1 MLCLPQPLQQDA
13 DCTPG
18 CQAAP
23 YAMTL
28 PDMNIRTP
36 SRQLRDID
44 KLILSFRTPFI
55 AACAFSFVANVMM
68 LTPSLYMM
76 QIYDRVLS
84 SRNETTL
91 LMISLITLLAYVLIG
106 AIEWVRAQLLIRV
119 SRQLDHNLN
128 QDAFPAAFAAALKG
142 NSQAIQALN
151 DVSTLRQFLGGQ
163 GLFAFF
169 DFPWAVI
176 YLLIISL
183 LHPWLGLFALI
194 GALLLLGLT
203 WLTEQLTQ
211 KPLSAANKLATQA
224 SSMAANQLKNA
235 EVIAAMGMLGAIQ
248 QHWQQRHQQ
257 SLDLQEQAST
267 RASVIA
273 TVTRT
278 VRLTLQ
284 SLILGLGALLV
295 IEGKLSAGGMIAA
308 SILMGRILSPVEQLI
323 ASWKHLVA
331 ARDAYQR
338 TALLLSATDSKHPA
352 LTLPAPQ
359 GVLEIEQLSAAPPG
373 QQRLVL
379 HHINARIPAGDVVA
393 LIGPSASGKSTLAR
407 LLVGIWPCQAGKV
420 RLDGADIYEWDKAH
434 LGQYIGYLP
443 QDIELFDGSI
453 AQNIARFGEIDSP
466 AVIQA
471 AEAAGI
477 HQMVLQLADGY
488 DTQIGP
494 GGAFL
499 SAGQRQRV
507 ALARALYRMPRLL
520 VLDEPN
526 SNLDDSGERALS
538 EAIARCK
545 QAGSTVIIIT
555 HRTQIIGMADRIM
568 VLKDGALLLYGPKQD
583 VLAQLGQKQPE
594 PHATQADDANSPR
607 PR

>member
-1 MLCLPQPLQQDA
+1 
-13 DCTPG
+13 
-18 CQAAP
+18 
-23 YAMTL
+23 MT
-28 PDMNIRTP
+28 IRTP
-36 SRQLRDID
+36 NHQLRDID
-44 KLILSFRTPFI
+44 KLILQFKTPFI
-55 AACAFSFVANVMM
+55 AACAFSFVANVLM

-119 SRQLDHNLN
+119 SRQLDYSLN
-128 QDAFPAAFAAALKG
+128 EDAFPAAFAAALKG
-142 NSQAIQALN
+142 SSQAIQALN
-151 DVSTLRQFLGGQ
+151 DVATLRQFLGGQ

-169 DFPWAVI
+169 DFPWAII
-176 YLLIISL
+176 YLLIITI
-183 LHPWLGLFALI
+183 LHPWLGLFALV

-203 WLTEQLTQ
+203 WLTELLTQ

-224 SSMAANQLKNA
+224 SGIAANQLKNA
-235 EVIAAMGMLGAIQ
+235 EVIAAMGMLEAIR
-248 QHWQQRHQQ
+248 QHWQSRHQQ
-257 SLDLQEQAST
+257 SLDLQEQASS

-295 IEGKLSAGGMIAA
+295 IEGNLSAGGMIAA

-338 TALLLSATDSKHPA
+338 TALLLSASPTKASA
-352 LTLPAPQ
+352 LTLPAPS
-359 GVLEIEQLSAAPPG
+359 GVLDIEQLTAAPPG
-373 QQRLVL
+373 QQRPVL
-379 HHINARIPAGDVVA
+379 HQINARIPAGEVVA

-407 LLVGIWPCQAGKV
+407 LLVGIWPGQAGKV

-488 DTQIGP
+488 DTRIGP
-494 GGAFL
+494 GGTFL

-526 SNLDDSGERALS
+526 SNLDDSGERALAD
-538 EAIARCK
+538 AIVRCK

-555 HRTQIIGMADRIM
+555 HRTQIIGIADRIM

-594 PHATQADDANSPR
+594 PHSTQADDVNTPPTR
-607 PR
+607 